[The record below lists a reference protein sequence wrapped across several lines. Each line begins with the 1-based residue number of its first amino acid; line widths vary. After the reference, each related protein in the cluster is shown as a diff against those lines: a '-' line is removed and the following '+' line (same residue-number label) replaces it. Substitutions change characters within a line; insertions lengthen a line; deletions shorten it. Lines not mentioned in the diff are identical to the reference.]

1 MSDMFAPRVR
11 TFVVRSDAPT
21 RPLPIGYGLAIG
33 VALSLALWAGGV
45 MLVVRLLG

>member
-11 TFVVRSDAPT
+11 TFVVRPAAPT

-33 VALSLALWAGGV
+33 AALSLSLWAGAAALV
-45 MLVVRLLG
+45 THMLN

>member
-11 TFVVRSDAPT
+11 TFVVRPVAPT

-33 VALSLALWAGGV
+33 AALSLALWAGAAA
-45 MLVVRLLG
+45 LVARVLG